1 MILDEDEVGILREDE
16 LGSLDGID
24 VRDGPTTE
32 SDEEYVQGPYVA
44 TLVRLSSMIE
54 SGSELGNE
62 DKTIYHRLKS
72 SSSIRQASMSS
83 LNRSMVF
90 NDTIN
95 ESDDEDVFPSAVRES
110 TRLYDG
116 MPAESVTSFA
126 DSDYG
131 PATEQEIRMVQG
143 MAGFENVKIERDLS
157 EPKRAEYQDIDD
169 SAMKDFKLICNKG
182 IEYKI
187 LDGMKYFD
195 VECWA
200 KIANVSGTGKVRVYI
215 Q

>member
-1 MILDEDEVGILREDE
+1 MAILDEDEVGILREDE
-16 LGSLDGID
+16 LGSLDGI

-83 LNRSMVF
+83 INRSMV

-95 ESDDEDVFPSAVRES
+95 EWDDEDVFPSTNHES
-110 TRLYDG
+110 TRLYGG

-126 DSDYG
+126 DSDYS

-143 MAGFENVKIERDLS
+143 MTGFENVKIERDLS
-157 EPKRAEYQDIDD
+157 EPKKVEYQDIDD

-187 LDGMKYFD
+187 HDGMKYFD

>member
-1 MILDEDEVGILREDE
+1 MILNEEEVGNLREDE
-16 LGSLDGID
+16 LGSLDGLGI
-24 VRDGPTTE
+24 RDGPTTE
-32 SDEEYVQGPYVA
+32 SDEEYIQGPYVA

-83 LNRSMVF
+83 INRSMV
-90 NDTIN
+90 NATIN
-95 ESDDEDVFPSAVRES
+95 EWDDEDVFSSAVHES
-110 TRLYDG
+110 TRLYG
-116 MPAESVTSFA
+116 GVPAESVTSFA
-126 DSDYG
+126 DSDYS
-131 PATEQEIRMVQG
+131 PATEQEIRMVEG
-143 MAGFENVKIERDLS
+143 MTGFENVNIQRDLS
-157 EPKRAEYQDIDD
+157 EPKRDEYQDIED
-169 SAMKDFKLICNKG
+169 SAMKDFQLICSKG

-187 LDGMKYFD
+187 LDGMKFFD

-200 KIANVSGTGKVRVYI
+200 KIANVTGTGKVRVII

>member
-1 MILDEDEVGILREDE
+1 MGGILREDE

-83 LNRSMVF
+83 INRSMV

-95 ESDDEDVFPSAVRES
+95 EWDDEDVFDKKVRES
-110 TRLYDG
+110 TRLYG
-116 MPAESVTSFA
+116 GIPA
-126 DSDYG
+126 
-131 PATEQEIRMVQG
+131 
-143 MAGFENVKIERDLS
+143 
-157 EPKRAEYQDIDD
+157 
-169 SAMKDFKLICNKG
+169 
-182 IEYKI
+182 
-187 LDGMKYFD
+187 
-195 VECWA
+195 
-200 KIANVSGTGKVRVYI
+200 
-215 Q
+215 